1 MLPQWKEGLIK
12 FGGAEVIIMAMAIWE
27 NKYDLHAR
35 LKKKNPASYLA
46 GVAGKC
52 T

>member
-12 FGGAEVIIMAMAIWE
+12 FGRAEVIIMAMAIWE

-35 LKKKNPASYLA
+35 LKKKTQL
-46 GVAGKC
+46 VI
-52 T
+52 